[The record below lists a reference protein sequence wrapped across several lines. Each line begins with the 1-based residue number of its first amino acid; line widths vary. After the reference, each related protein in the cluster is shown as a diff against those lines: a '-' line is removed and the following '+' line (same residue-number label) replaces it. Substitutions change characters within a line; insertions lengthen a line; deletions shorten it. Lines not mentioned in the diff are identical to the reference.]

1 MKLTLSEVARQAGMS
16 KSTLS
21 RLVKKGRITAEKQ
34 ENGEFRIDPSELDRL
49 ADLRSSRRSV
59 QRIETGTDAV
69 LQREID
75 LLREMLLD
83 KERTIQDLRTERD
96 DWKKQA
102 QQAQQA
108 QMLLLAVG
116 EKKKEEPR
124 KRWWPWRK

>member
-116 EKKKEEPR
+116 ETKEEPR

>member
-1 MKLTLSEVARQAGMS
+1 M
-16 KSTLS
+16 
-21 RLVKKGRITAEKQ
+21 
-34 ENGEFRIDPSELDRL
+34 
-49 ADLRSSRRSV
+49 LRSSVRSV
-59 QRIETGTDAV
+59 QRVETGTDAV

-116 EKKKEEPR
+116 EKKEEPR
-124 KRWWPWRK
+124 QRWWPWRK

>member
-49 ADLRSSRRSV
+49 AELRSSVRSV
-59 QRIETGTDAV
+59 QRVETGTDAV

-108 QMLLLAVG
+108 QMLLLAGG
-116 EKKKEEPR
+116 EQKEEPR

>member
-49 ADLRSSRRSV
+49 AELRSSVRSV
-59 QRIETGTDAV
+59 QRVETGTDVV

-102 QQAQQA
+102 QQTQQA
-108 QMLLLAVG
+108 QMLLLAGG
-116 EKKKEEPR
+116 EQKEEPR

>member
-1 MKLTLSEVARQAGMS
+1 MKLTLSEAARQAGMS

-49 ADLRSSRRSV
+49 AELRSSVRSV
-59 QRIETGTDAV
+59 QRVKTGTDAV

-75 LLREMLLD
+75 LLHEMLLD

-108 QMLLLAVG
+108 QMLVLAAG
-116 EKKKEEPR
+116 EKKEEPR
-124 KRWWPWRK
+124 KRWWPWQK

>member
-49 ADLRSSRRSV
+49 AELRSSVRSV
-59 QRIETGTDAV
+59 QRAETGTDAV

-116 EKKKEEPR
+116 EKKEEPR
-124 KRWWPWRK
+124 QRWWPWRK

>member
-49 ADLRSSRRSV
+49 AELRSSVRSV
-59 QRIETGTDAV
+59 QRVETGTDVV

-108 QMLLLAVG
+108 QMLLLAGG
-116 EKKKEEPR
+116 EQKEEPR

>member
-49 ADLRSSRRSV
+49 AELRSSVRSV
-59 QRIETGTDAV
+59 QRVETGTDAV

-116 EKKKEEPR
+116 EKKEEPR

>member
-1 MKLTLSEVARQAGMS
+1 MKLTLSEAARQAGMS

-49 ADLRSSRRSV
+49 AELRSSVRSV
-59 QRIETGTDAV
+59 QRAKTGTDAV

-108 QMLLLAVG
+108 QMLVLAAG
-116 EKKKEEPR
+116 EKKEEPR
-124 KRWWPWRK
+124 KRWWPWQK

>member
-1 MKLTLSEVARQAGMS
+1 VKLTLSEVARQAGMS

-34 ENGEFRIDPSELDRL
+34 EDGEFRIDPSELDRL
-49 ADLRSSRRSV
+49 AAWRASARSAHRS
-59 QRIETGTDAV
+59 ETSQDAL
-69 LQREID
+69 LQREVE

-102 QQAQQA
+102 QQAH
-108 QMLLLAVG
+108 MLLLAAG
-116 EKKKEEPR
+116 EQKEAPR
-124 KRWWPWRK
+124 KRRWPWRK

>member
-49 ADLRSSRRSV
+49 AELRSSVRSV
-59 QRIETGTDAV
+59 QRVKTGTDAV

-75 LLREMLLD
+75 LLHEMLLD

-108 QMLLLAVG
+108 QMLVLAAG
-116 EKKKEEPR
+116 EKKEEPR
-124 KRWWPWRK
+124 KRWWPWQK

>member
-49 ADLRSSRRSV
+49 AELRSSVRSV
-59 QRIETGTDAV
+59 QRAETGTDAV

-116 EKKKEEPR
+116 EKKEEPR
-124 KRWWPWRK
+124 KRWWPWQK

>member
-1 MKLTLSEVARQAGMS
+1 MKLTLSEAARQAGMS

-49 ADLRSSRRSV
+49 AELRSSVRSV
-59 QRIETGTDAV
+59 QRAKTGTDAV

-75 LLREMLLD
+75 LLHEMLLD

-108 QMLLLAVG
+108 QMLVLAAG
-116 EKKKEEPR
+116 EKKEEPR
-124 KRWWPWRK
+124 KRWWPWQK

>member
-49 ADLRSSRRSV
+49 AELRSSVRSV
-59 QRIETGTDAV
+59 QRAETGTDAV

-108 QMLLLAVG
+108 QMLLLAGG
-116 EKKKEEPR
+116 EQKEEPR